1 LKSEIPVQLPRMPEI
16 HTQADET
23 FGRRTERI
31 MLEIPVRVLC
41 FGGSVPQFSEDTH
54 TIFVNRD
61 GALIGLKHP
70 IGPDETVR
78 IINLEN
84 LREADFRVIGSVR
97 FERGD
102 VTEWGMECLDR
113 DRTLWEI
120 DFPPPLS
127 AGGEKAGALL
137 ECEGCKK
144 QGLRVLTLTEV
155 GMLNSVGRLEQLCD
169 HCGELTTWVFADVE
183 RRPKA
188 VPPSEQ
194 VAPASQAAQWDGKRE
209 RRLHKRVALKLPAL
223 IRNREGQTEIVKTE
237 DVSKGGIAVC
247 MEMRLAVGDVVTA
260 VCPYT
265 EGGQEIWQK
274 AEVRRR
280 IPLYNGNKWLYG
292 LRYVHD

>member
-1 LKSEIPVQLPRMPEI
+1 MREFDNNS
-16 HTQADET
+16 DEL

-97 FERGD
+97 FERGN

-120 DFPPPLS
+120 DFPPPIGP
-127 AGGEKAGALL
+127 GGEKASGLL

-144 QGLRVLTLTEV
+144 QALRVLTLTEV
-155 GMLNSVGRLEQLCD
+155 SMLDSVGRLEQLCD
-169 HCGELTTWVFADVE
+169 HCGELTTWIYADVE

-188 VPPSEQ
+188 VPPSGK
-194 VAPASQAAQWDGKRE
+194 VAPAPLLEEWDGKRE

-223 IRNREGQTEIVKTE
+223 IRNREGEADIVKTE
-237 DVSKGGIAVC
+237 DVSKGGISVC
-247 MEMRLAVGDVVTA
+247 LQMRLGVGDVVTA

-265 EGGQEIWQK
+265 GGGQEIWQK

-280 IPLYNGNKWLYG
+280 IPLYSGNKWLYG
-292 LRYVHD
+292 LRYVHG